1 MPTPSDASIVREMF
15 LAGNSFEQI
24 VAQFKRMGRPRTYL
38 QCVYNCARHRLPL
51 EGKVNRERPWTP
63 DEDEILTRRWKSG
76 STIELLRKSMYRT
89 SETVKARIVELRLP
103 GFDREEKSLEQNR
116 ALIDI
121 LSKSWGE
128 ATQRGRE
135 NHGAPYR

>member
-1 MPTPSDASIVREMF
+1 MPTPSDAAIVREMF

-24 VAQFKRMGRPRTYL
+24 VTQFERMGRPRTYL
-38 QCVYNCARHRLPL
+38 QCVYNCAKRKLPL
-51 EGKVNRERPWTP
+51 DGRVNRERPWTP
-63 DEDEILTRRWKSG
+63 DEDEILTRRWG
-76 STIELLRKSMYRT
+76 NGTTIELLRKSMYRT
-89 SETVKARIVELRLP
+89 PEAVKTRLVELKLP

-116 ALIDI
+116 LMTDL
-121 LSKSWGE
+121 LSKPWGE